1 MFNVTSN
8 GFDIQQTKS
17 SAKIF
22 DQSNN
27 WEITLKELT
36 IEEIEKKR
44 NNLSIKKASQN
55 EDIVTRIFKE
65 NVDIFPNYL
74 CQSINTMFKSSIF
87 PNTLKLA
94 DVRTLKKGWKC
105 LKENYR
111 PVSIPTVLSKTF
123 RRTMFAQI
131 SAFFDDIFSKR
142 KIRFRKGYSN
152 QHGFLKVIEKWQKY
166 VSKGNVFRITMTDLS
181 KTFDCLNPELLTVKL
196 NAYNF
201 SFSAWDLVKGDLYLR
216 WDERHLGG

>member
-22 DQSNN
+22 DQSSN

-55 EDIVTRIFKE
+55 EDIATRMFKE

-111 PVSIPTVLSKTF
+111 PVSIPPILSKTF

-131 SAFFDDIFSKR
+131 SAFFDDIFFKMKKQISE
-142 KIRFRKGYSN
+142 KI
-152 QHGFLKVIEKWQKY
+152 
-166 VSKGNVFRITMTDLS
+166 
-181 KTFDCLNPELLTVKL
+181 
-196 NAYNF
+196 
-201 SFSAWDLVKGDLYLR
+201 
-216 WDERHLGG
+216 